1 MNTKIINIETTS
13 IELCTLG
20 NYGPVVVLETGMGC
34 SFYEWSN
41 IANEISKVAR
51 VILYHREGY
60 GNSALTTNKCTSLRI
75 SKNLKLLLEKE
86 NITEPIIL
94 VGHSFGGICALH
106 FTKLF
111 PNYVSG
117 LVLVDSSPIEMYK
130 VEELKRSLPS
140 IQSTYPT
147 ARALERM
154 RHIGSMSN
162 EQLIEEVNP
171 KLAPWQLKFPMNI
184 QDKIKDFI
192 VKPDLYKA
200 MASELENMIE
210 SGKEVETLG
219 SMGLDIPLKVLG
231 RDGTPEINNLINA
244 GIVESEAIT
253 FENLLQ
259 ELNKSKASYSSKGE
273 FTLVN
278 GAGHNIHQYCPE
290 VIIQKTLEVINQVNI
305 K

>member
-34 SFYEWSN
+34 SFYEWNN

-171 KLAPWQLKFPMNI
+171 KLSPWQLNFPVCI
-184 QDKIKDFI
+184 QDKIKNFI
-192 VKPDLYKA
+192 IKPDLYKA
-200 MASELENMIE
+200 TASELENMIE

-244 GIVESEAIT
+244 GIIESEAIT

-278 GAGHNIHQYCPE
+278 GASHNIHQYCPE
-290 VIIQKTLEVINQVNI
+290 IIVEKVLEVINQVNI

>member
-1 MNTKIINIETTS
+1 MNTKIIDIETSS
-13 IELCTLG
+13 IELCTIG
-20 NYGPVVVLETGMGC
+20 DNGPVVVLETGMGC

-41 IANEISKVAR
+41 IAYEISKVAR
-51 VILYHREGY
+51 VILCHREGY

-75 SKNLKLLLEKE
+75 AKNLKLVLEKE

-94 VGHSFGGICALH
+94 VGHSFGGMCALH

-111 PNYVSG
+111 PAYVSG

-147 ARALERM
+147 VKALERM
-154 RHIGSMSN
+154 RHMGSMSE
-162 EQLIEEVNP
+162 EQIIEEVNP
-171 KLAPWQLKFPMNI
+171 KLAPWQLKFPATI

-192 VKPDLYKA
+192 RKSDLYKA
-200 MASELENMIE
+200 TASELENMIA
-210 SGKEVETLG
+210 SGKEIEDLG
-219 SMGLDIPLKVLG
+219 SMDLGIPLKVLG
-231 RDGTPEINNLINA
+231 RDGKLEINNLINA
-244 GIVESEAIT
+244 GITESEATT

-259 ELNKSKASYSSKGE
+259 ELNKSKALYSSKGE

-278 GAGHNIHQYCPE
+278 GTGHNIHQYCPE
-290 VIIQKTLEVINQVNI
+290 IIVEKVLEVVNQINKQ
-305 K
+305 

>member
-1 MNTKIINIETTS
+1 MNTKIIDVETTS

-20 NYGPVVVLETGMGC
+20 NNGPVVVLETGMGC

-41 IANEISKVAR
+41 IAYEISKVAR

-60 GNSALTTNKCTSLRI
+60 GNSTLTTNKCTSLRI
-75 SKNLKLLLEKE
+75 AKNLKLILEKE

-111 PNYVSG
+111 PAYISG

-130 VEELKRSLPS
+130 VEELKRSLPT
-140 IQSTYPT
+140 IQSIYPT

-154 RHIGSMSN
+154 NHMGSMSK
-162 EQLIEEVNP
+162 EQIVEEVNP
-171 KLAPWQLKFPMNI
+171 KLAPWQLKFPATI

-192 VKPDLYKA
+192 IKPHLYKA
-200 MASELENMIE
+200 AASELENMIA
-210 SGKEVETLG
+210 SGKEIEALG
-219 SMGLDIPLKVLG
+219 SMDLDIPLKVLG
-231 RDGTPEINNLINA
+231 RDGSLEINNLINA
-244 GIVESEAIT
+244 GIAESEATT

-259 ELNKSKASYSSKGE
+259 ELNKSKALYSSKGE

-290 VIIQKTLEVINQVNI
+290 IIVEKVLEVVNQVNI

>member
-1 MNTKIINIETTS
+1 MNTKIIDIETTS
-13 IELCTLG
+13 IELCIIG
-20 NYGPVVVLETGMGC
+20 DHGPVVVFETGMGC

-41 IANEISKVAR
+41 IANEVSKVAR

-60 GNSALTTNKCTSLRI
+60 GNSTLTKNKCTSLRI
-75 SKNLKLLLEKE
+75 AKNLKFLLEKE

-106 FTKLF
+106 FAKLF
-111 PNYVSG
+111 SNYVSG

-140 IQSTYPT
+140 IQSIYPT
-147 ARALERM
+147 ARALKRM
-154 RHIGSMSN
+154 RHMGSMSE
-162 EQLIEEVNP
+162 EQIIKEVNP
-171 KLAPWQLKFPMNI
+171 KLAPWQLEFSANI

-192 VKPDLYKA
+192 VKSDLYTA
-200 MASELENMIE
+200 MASELENMID

-219 SMGLDIPLKVLG
+219 SMDLDIPLKVLG
-231 RDGTPEINNLINA
+231 RDGNPEINNLINA
-244 GIVESEAIT
+244 GITENEAIT

-259 ELNKSKASYSSKGE
+259 ELNKSKAAYSSKGE

-290 VIIQKTLEVINQVNI
+290 IIVEKVLEVINQVNI

>member
-1 MNTKIINIETTS
+1 MNAKMINIETTS

>member
-1 MNTKIINIETTS
+1 MNAKMINIETTS

-278 GAGHNIHQYCPE
+278 GAGHNIHQYCPK

>member
-1 MNTKIINIETTS
+1 MNTKIIDIETTS

-20 NYGPVVVLETGMGC
+20 HNGPVVVFETGMGC
-34 SFYEWSN
+34 AFYEWSN
-41 IANEISKVAR
+41 IAYEISKVAR

-60 GNSALTTNKCTSLRI
+60 GNSTLTTNKCTSLRI
-75 SKNLKLLLEKE
+75 AKNLKLLLEKE
-86 NITEPIIL
+86 KLTEPIIL

-111 PNYVSG
+111 PTYVSA

-130 VEELKRSLPS
+130 VEELKRSLPT
-140 IQSTYPT
+140 IQSIYPT

-154 RHIGSMSN
+154 SCMGSMSE
-162 EQLIEEVNP
+162 EQIIKEVNP
-171 KLAPWQLKFPMNI
+171 KLTPWQLKFPVTI

-192 VKPDLYKA
+192 IKPPLYKA
-200 MASELENMIE
+200 TSSELENMIE
-210 SGKEVETLG
+210 SGKEIETLG
-219 SMGLDIPLKVLG
+219 SMDLDIPLKVLG
-231 RDGTPEINNLINA
+231 RDGAPEINNLINA
-244 GIVESEAIT
+244 GIIESEAIT

-290 VIIQKTLEVINQVNI
+290 VIIEKTLEVINQVNI